1 MYKSFRIEG
10 IVIKRK
16 NFGEADKLLTIFT
29 KDQGKIKI
37 IAKGIR
43 RIQSRKAP
51 HLELFNLI
59 KAFVYKG
66 KTFNIITEVETQQ
79 SFPDFKKDLSGLAYA
94 YRIIEEIDCLCPEQ
108 EVYQNVFQLL
118 KQTLIDLNYGQIQ
131 PSKLTETFTRLLL
144 TTLGFLQRG
153 NLMSG
158 EELDKYLESIIE
170 KNLKSNGLLT
180 KLNKI
185 VS

>member
-1 MYKSFRIEG
+1 MFKYFRIEG

-16 NFGEADKLLTIFT
+16 NIGETDKLLTIFA
-29 KDQGKIKI
+29 KDQGKIKV

-43 RIQSRKAP
+43 RIQSKKAP

-66 KTFNIITEVETQQ
+66 KTFNIITEVMTEQ
-79 SFPDFKKDLSGLAYA
+79 SFPNFKKDLSGLAYA
-94 YRIIEEIDCLCPEQ
+94 YQIIEEIDCLCPEQ

-118 KQTLIDLNYGQIQ
+118 KQTLIDLNYSQIQ

-144 TTLGFLQRG
+144 EALGFLRRDKFI
-153 NLMSG
+153 SG
-158 EELDKYLESIIE
+158 EELDRYLENIIE
-170 KNLKSNGLLT
+170 KNLKSKCLLT
-180 KLNKI
+180 KLN
-185 VS
+185 